1 MLKFVNK
8 DGKKV
13 LEMKDNGDFSEV
25 SEELKQQGIVEED
38 KEEDKDKDKEDN
50 NDKDK

>member
-13 LEMKDNGDFSEV
+13 LEMKDDGNFSEV

-38 KEEDKDKDKEDN
+38 KDKDKEEN

>member
-13 LEMKDNGDFSEV
+13 LEMKDDGNFSEV
-25 SEELKQQGIVEED
+25 SEELKQQGIVEEAT
-38 KEEDKDKDKEDN
+38 DKDKDKEEN

>member
-13 LEMKDNGDFSEV
+13 LEMKDDGNFSEV
-25 SEELKQQGIVEED
+25 SEELKQQGIAEEVT
-38 KEEDKDKDKEDN
+38 DKDEEENKD

>member
-1 MLKFVNK
+1 MLKFINK

-13 LEMKDNGDFSEV
+13 LEMKDDGNFSEV
-25 SEELKQQGIVEED
+25 SEELKQQGIVEEVT
-38 KEEDKDKDKEDN
+38 DKDKEEK

>member
-1 MLKFVNK
+1 MLKFINK

-13 LEMKDNGDFSEV
+13 LEMKDDGNFSEV

-38 KEEDKDKDKEDN
+38 EDKDKEDK

>member
-1 MLKFVNK
+1 MLKFINK

-13 LEMKDNGDFSEV
+13 LEMKDDGNFSEV

-38 KEEDKDKDKEDN
+38 TEKDKEEN

>member
-13 LEMKDNGDFSEV
+13 LEMKDDGNFSEV

-38 KEEDKDKDKEDN
+38 TEKDKEEN